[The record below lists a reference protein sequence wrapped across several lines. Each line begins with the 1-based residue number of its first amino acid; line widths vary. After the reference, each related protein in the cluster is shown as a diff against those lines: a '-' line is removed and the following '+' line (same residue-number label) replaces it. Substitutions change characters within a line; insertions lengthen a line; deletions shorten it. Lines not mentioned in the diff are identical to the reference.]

1 MALHGHRKPTK
12 KKKKKSHGSSHK
24 KPKSDHR
31 LEPKHMSRHPA
42 RT

>member
-1 MALHGHRKPTK
+1 MAAHGHHKPK
-12 KKKKKSHGSSHK
+12 KKKKTHGSSHK